1 MNAQTAKDLGLITHL
16 VCRARVDSSVA
27 TIASEGKPAN
37 KYPGQPSNPES
48 KVAQFASSFYSDAN
62 MPALM
67 NGVCPEGFETEDKTV
82 LRQIKSL
89 SFTAPIG
96 LRMASDLINAT
107 ASTSLGD
114 GLQMELDGL
123 DAIFSTKDALEG
135 LSALIEN
142 RRATYNNE

>member
-1 MNAQTAKDLGLITHL
+1 
-16 VCRARVDSSVA
+16 
-27 TIASEGKPAN
+27 
-37 KYPGQPSNPES
+37 
-48 KVAQFASSFYSDAN
+48 

-67 NGVCPEGFETEDKTV
+67 SGTCPEGFETEDKTV
-82 LRQIKSL
+82 SRQIKSL

-96 LRMASDLINAT
+96 LKMASDLINAT

-123 DAIFSTKDALEG
+123 DRIFSTKDALEG